1 MELPTETSIN
11 RRIKQVREVLHL
23 SQIKFSKVISLSSG
37 YLAGVEVEK
46 RKVNDR
52 IVKLICAAFGVNEQ
66 WLRNG
71 EGEMFI
77 VNPDEAFTKLVSLF
91 KELNPQFQEY
101 ILKQI
106 DLLLEMQ
113 DSKSPRL

>member
-1 MELPTETSIN
+1 MEYHTEISIN
-11 RRIKQVREVLHL
+11 RRIKQIREALSL

-52 IVKLICAAFGVNEQ
+52 IVKLICASFGVSEK
-66 WLRNG
+66 WLRTG
-71 EGEMFI
+71 TGEMFVI
-77 VNPDEAFTKLVSLF
+77 NPDEEFTKLVSLF
-91 KELNPQFQEY
+91 KELNPQYQDY

-106 DLLLEMQ
+106 DLLLDMQ
-113 DSKSPRL
+113 DKASE

>member
-1 MELPTETSIN
+1 MELHTETSSIN
-11 RRIKQVREVLHL
+11 RRIKLVREALHL

-52 IVKLICAAFGVNEQ
+52 IVKLICAAFGVNEK

-71 EGEMFI
+71 DGEMFAI
-77 VNPDEAFTKLVSLF
+77 NPDEEFTKLVSLF
-91 KELNPQFQEY
+91 KELNPQFQGY

-113 DSKSPRL
+113 EAKP